1 LGDITKYDQYE
12 KDATLVGIVAI
23 KDPIREEVKPAIKDC
38 YTAGIRVI
46 MITGDSKETAT
57 SIAIELDIINSSDDQ
72 SKCVFTG
79 AQFELMT
86 SAQKK

>member
-1 LGDITKYDQYE
+1 LGDITKYDQFE
-12 KDATLVGIVAI
+12 QDATLVGIVAI

-57 SIAIELDIINSSDDQ
+57 SIAIECDIINSSDDQ

-79 AQFELMT
+79 TQFELMT